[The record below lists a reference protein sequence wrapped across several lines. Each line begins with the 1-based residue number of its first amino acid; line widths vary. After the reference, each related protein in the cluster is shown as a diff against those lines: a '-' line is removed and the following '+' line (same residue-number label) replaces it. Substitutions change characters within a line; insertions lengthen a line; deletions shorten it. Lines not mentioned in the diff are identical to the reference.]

1 MDRFSRLCLW
11 GSMACAFLSLAL
23 LSFDVFPWYEVPFMP
38 PRPMYP
44 LACAGMLLFLL
55 SGRWYGHMREHRGLL
70 FLWAALLGCSVLST
84 WLGLQG
90 VPHNIAPA
98 VWLGLA
104 RWFIVPFCFLLWWAV
119 MFSCLPSSCGKRLFQ
134 AALLVLGLSNLA
146 HIVLEILANHGA
158 EGIKNFLVSIN
169 PWFRME
175 CIGHGWWPPP
185 YFTDRVRG
193 LFAEPSH
200 MAFGLLPVL
209 GLLLAKCAGNR
220 LWLLGVAGWGIVM
233 WQSKVLTGAVAF
245 LLACIMAGGPWYLA
259 AWRRHSRRVLTLS
272 CVLLVL
278 AGVGGWTLLQPKF
291 ERFGAVEQETDS
303 ILRFLEDSHAGL
315 SPQCP
320 ELQGALEQNGSL
332 GIRYAC
338 TRLDMAAGLSRVL
351 GTGFYLRGFYWQPL
365 DACSLERGS
374 ELRGFVQQAKG
385 DKLRRVPPLNE
396 YSVLLAEFGVPGL
409 LLFLGL
415 CGMLLW
421 RSVRFAARNR
431 DWYVYAMAC
440 AFMGMLGAF
449 ISTGLMNALVFT
461 FFAGYLYAISGQR
474 HGATSG
480 AGSTQ
485 VPQPARG

>member
-1 MDRFSRLCLW
+1 
-11 GSMACAFLSLAL
+11 
-23 LSFDVFPWYEVPFMP
+23 
-38 PRPMYP
+38 
-44 LACAGMLLFLL
+44 
-55 SGRWYGHMREHRGLL
+55 
-70 FLWAALLGCSVLST
+70 
-84 WLGLQG
+84 
-90 VPHNIAPA
+90 
-98 VWLGLA
+98 
-104 RWFIVPFCFLLWWAV
+104 
-119 MFSCLPSSCGKRLFQ
+119 
-134 AALLVLGLSNLA
+134 
-146 HIVLEILANHGA
+146 
-158 EGIKNFLVSIN
+158 
-169 PWFRME
+169 
-175 CIGHGWWPPP
+175 
-185 YFTDRVRG
+185 
-193 LFAEPSH
+193 
-200 MAFGLLPVL
+200 
-209 GLLLAKCAGNR
+209 
-220 LWLLGVAGWGIVM
+220 
-233 WQSKVLTGAVAF
+233 
-245 LLACIMAGGPWYLA
+245 MAGGPWYLA
-259 AWRRHSRRVLTLS
+259 AWRRYSRRVLTLS

-278 AGVGGWTLLQPKF
+278 AGAGGWTLLQPKF

-365 DACSLERGS
+365 DTCSLERGS
-374 ELRGFVQQAKG
+374 ELRGFVLQAKG

>member
-134 AALLVLGLSNLA
+134 AALLVLGLSNFA

-158 EGIKNFLVSIN
+158 EGIKSFLVSIN

-209 GLLLAKCAGNR
+209 GLLLA
-220 LWLLGVAGWGIVM
+220 
-233 WQSKVLTGAVAF
+233 
-245 LLACIMAGGPWYLA
+245 CIMAGGPWYLA
-259 AWRRHSRRVLTLS
+259 AWRRYSRRVLTLS

-278 AGVGGWTLLQPKF
+278 AGAGGWTLLQPQF

-332 GIRYAC
+332 GIRYVC

-440 AFMGMLGAF
+440 AFLGMLGAF

>member
-11 GSMACAFLSLAL
+11 GAMACAFLSLAL
-23 LSFDVFPWYEVPFMP
+23 LSFDVFPWFRDPVLPH
-38 PRPMYP
+38 RPTYP
-44 LACAGMLLFLL
+44 LGIAGMALFILSGQWRGRMKEHLLLLGGISGLAVLAALATAWGLQSVPGDVAPDVWTGFLL
-55 SGRWYGHMREHRGLL
+55 WTLI
-70 FLWAALLGCSVLST
+70 
-84 WLGLQG
+84 
-90 VPHNIAPA
+90 P
-98 VWLGLA
+98 LA
-104 RWFIVPFCFLLWWAV
+104 FWLWWAV
-119 MFSCLPSSCGKRLFQ
+119 MFSCLPCEQGKRLFH
-134 AALLVLGLSNLA
+134 AAVLLLAVSNLA
-146 HIVLEILANHGA
+146 HILLEVLANHGA
-158 EGIKNFLVSIN
+158 TGIKDFLISIN
-169 PWFRME
+169 SWFRFE
-175 CIGHGWWPPP
+175 CIDHGWWPPA
-185 YFTDRVRG
+185 YFTDRIRG
-193 LFAEPSH
+193 LFAEPPH

-259 AWRRHSRRVLTLS
+259 AWRRYSRRVLTLS

-278 AGVGGWTLLQPKF
+278 AGAGGWTLLQPKF

-365 DACSLERGS
+365 DTCSLERGS
-374 ELRGFVQQAKG
+374 ELRGFVLQAKG

>member
-245 LLACIMAGGPWYLA
+245 LLACIMVSGCLA
-259 AWRRHSRRVLTLS
+259 P
-272 CVLLVL
+272 
-278 AGVGGWTLLQPKF
+278 LQP
-291 ERFGAVEQETDS
+291 Q
-303 ILRFLEDSHAGL
+303 
-315 SPQCP
+315 SPHSVLCSACP
-320 ELQGALEQNGSL
+320 GW
-332 GIRYAC
+332 C
-338 TRLDMAAGLSRVL
+338 
-351 GTGFYLRGFYWQPL
+351 RGL
-365 DACSLERGS
+365 DA
-374 ELRGFVQQAKG
+374 
-385 DKLRRVPPLNE
+385 P
-396 YSVLLAEFGVPGL
+396 
-409 LLFLGL
+409 
-415 CGMLLW
+415 
-421 RSVRFAARNR
+421 
-431 DWYVYAMAC
+431 
-440 AFMGMLGAF
+440 
-449 ISTGLMNALVFT
+449 
-461 FFAGYLYAISGQR
+461 
-474 HGATSG
+474 ATK
-480 AGSTQ
+480 
-485 VPQPARG
+485 V

>member
-11 GSMACAFLSLAL
+11 GSTACAFLSLAL

-38 PRPMYP
+38 PRPIYP

-55 SGRWYGHMREHRGLL
+55 SGLWYGRMREHRGLL
-70 FLWAALLGCSVLST
+70 FLWAALIGCSVLST
-84 WLGLQG
+84 WLGLQA
-90 VPHNIAPA
+90 VPHTIAPA

-119 MFSCLPSSCGKRLFQ
+119 MFSCLPCERGKQLFH
-134 AALLVLGLSNLA
+134 AAVLLLALSNLA

-158 EGIKNFLVSIN
+158 AGIKDFLVSIN

-209 GLLLAKCAGNR
+209 GLLLAKCADNR

-233 WQSKVLTGAVAF
+233 WQSKVLTGVVAF
-245 LLACIMAGGPWYLA
+245 ALACLMAAIPWYLA
-259 AWRRHSRRVLTLS
+259 AWHRYGRRVLALS

-278 AGVGGWTLLQPKF
+278 ACAGGWTLLQPRF

-315 SPQCP
+315 PAQCP
-320 ELQGALEQNGSL
+320 ELKGALERNGSL

-338 TRLDMAAGLSRVL
+338 TRLDVAAGLSRLL

-365 DACSLERGS
+365 DGCSLEHGS

-396 YSVLLAEFGVPGL
+396 YSVLLAETGLPGL
-409 LLFLGL
+409 ALFLGL
-415 CGMLLW
+415 CAMLLW
-421 RSVRFAARNR
+421 RSVAFAARHR
-431 DWYVYAMAC
+431 DWYVYGMAC
-440 AFMGMLGAF
+440 AFLGMLGAF
-449 ISTGLMNALVFT
+449 ISTGLMNALAFT
-461 FFAGYLYAISGQR
+461 FFAGYLYAISGER
-474 HGATSG
+474 HGAAS
-480 AGSTQ
+480 SL
-485 VPQPARG
+485 P

>member
-1 MDRFSRLCLW
+1 
-11 GSMACAFLSLAL
+11 MACAFLSLAL
-23 LSFDVFPWYEVPFMP
+23 LPFDVFPWYEVPFMP

-55 SGRWYGHMREHRGLL
+55 SDCWYGHMREHRGLL
-70 FLWAALLGCSVLST
+70 SMWAALLGCSVLST
-84 WLGLQG
+84 WLGLQE
-90 VPHNIAPA
+90 VPPSIAPA

-119 MFSCLPSSCGKRLFQ
+119 MFSCLPSPCGKRLFQ

-158 EGIKNFLVSIN
+158 EGIKDLLVSIN

-175 CIGHGWWPPP
+175 RIGHGWWPPP

-220 LWLLGVAGWGIVM
+220 LWLLGIAGWGIVI
-233 WQSKVLTGAVAF
+233 WQS
-245 LLACIMAGGPWYLA
+245 
-259 AWRRHSRRVLTLS
+259 RVLALS

-278 AGVGGWTLLQPKF
+278 AGAGGWTLLQPKF

-315 SPQCP
+315 SPRCP

-374 ELRGFVQQAKG
+374 ELRGFVRQAKG

-396 YSVLLAEFGVPGL
+396 YSVLLAEFGAPGL

-440 AFMGMLGAF
+440 AFLGMLGAF
-449 ISTGLMNALVFT
+449 FSIGLMNALVFT
-461 FFAGYLYAISGQR
+461 FFAGYLYAISGER
-474 HGATSG
+474 HGAAFVTGG
-480 AGSTQ
+480 AQAPRQ
-485 VPQPARG
+485 VRG